1 MAGLAQHPQS
11 QDLLFNMLAVG
22 VEVLLLQK
30 RQGRLLMA
38 VGTAPLCQVT
48 DLPVQQTQV
57 AAVAAVQ
64 LVGMEAA
71 VLWLLLIQ
79 THIQHQQL
87 LAVD

>member
-1 MAGLAQHPQS
+1 MGGLAQHLQLQVLP
-11 QDLLFNMLAVG
+11 FNTLAVV
-22 VEVLLLQK
+22 VEVLLQQK
-30 RQGRLLMA
+30 QRERLLM
-38 VGTAPLCQVT
+38 VGVTALLSQVT